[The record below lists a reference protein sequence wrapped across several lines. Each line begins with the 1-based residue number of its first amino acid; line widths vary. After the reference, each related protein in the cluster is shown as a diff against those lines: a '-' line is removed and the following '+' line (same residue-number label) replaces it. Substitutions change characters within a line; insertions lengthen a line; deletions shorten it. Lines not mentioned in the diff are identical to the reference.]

1 MQLTRYTD
9 YAIRVLLHVG
19 ARDEGSLSSISE
31 IAKTYDISKSHLMKV
46 VQDLGQAGFL
56 TTVRGRT
63 GGLKLGRD
71 AKDIT
76 IGEVVRHT
84 EQGFDLVDCSSC
96 IIAPACGLPNI
107 LSEATRAFLA
117 VLDRYT
123 LSDVLSRRA
132 DLRGLF
138 GGFQPLKKTIKRVA
152 DDADSTAATTTR
164 TSADA

>member
-19 ARDEGSLSSISE
+19 ARDEGSLSSIAE
-31 IAKTYDISKSHLMKV
+31 IATVYDISKSHLMKV

-56 TTVRGRT
+56 ATVRGRN
-63 GGLKLGRD
+63 GGLKLGRAAD
-71 AKDIT
+71 QIS
-76 IGEVVRHT
+76 IGAIVRHT

-96 IIAPACGLPNI
+96 VIAPACGLPNI
-107 LSEATRAFLA
+107 LNEATRAFLD

-123 LSDVLSRRA
+123 LADVLSRRA

-138 GGFQPLKKTIKRVA
+138 GGFQPLKKTIKQVVA
-152 DDADSTAATTTR
+152 DADLETSTA
-164 TSADA
+164 

>member
-31 IAKTYDISKSHLMKV
+31 IATVYDISKSHLMKV

-56 TTVRGRT
+56 ATVRGRN
-63 GGLKLGRD
+63 GGLRLGRAPD
-71 AKDIT
+71 EIS
-76 IGEVVRHT
+76 IGAIVRHT
-84 EQGFDLVDCSSC
+84 EQGFDLVDCSAC
-96 IIAPACGLPNI
+96 VIAPACGLPNI
-107 LSEATRAFLA
+107 LSEATRAFLD

-123 LSDVLSRRA
+123 LADVLSRRA

-138 GGFQPLKKTIKRVA
+138 GEFQPLKKTIKQVVE
-152 DDADSTAATTTR
+152 DADLE
-164 TSADA
+164 TSDS

>member
-31 IAKTYDISKSHLMKV
+31 IATVYDISKSHLMKV

-56 TTVRGRT
+56 ATVRGRN
-63 GGLKLGRD
+63 GGLRLGRAPD
-71 AKDIT
+71 QIS
-76 IGEVVRHT
+76 IGAIVRHT
-84 EQGFDLVDCSSC
+84 EQGFDLVDCSAC
-96 IIAPACGLPNI
+96 VIAPACGLPNI
-107 LSEATRAFLA
+107 LSEATRAFLD

-123 LSDVLSRRA
+123 LADVLSRRA

-138 GGFQPLKKTIKRVA
+138 GGFQPLKKTIKQVVEHT
-152 DDADSTAATTTR
+152 DLE
-164 TSADA
+164 TSES